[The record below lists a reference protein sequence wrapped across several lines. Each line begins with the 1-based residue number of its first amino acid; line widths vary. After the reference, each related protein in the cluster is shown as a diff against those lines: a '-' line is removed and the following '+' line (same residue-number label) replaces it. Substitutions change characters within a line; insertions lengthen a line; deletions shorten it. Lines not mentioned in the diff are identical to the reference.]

1 MMFPI
6 SIKSLRIIGYSG
18 AFVVLGASM
27 ASLGP
32 SLPYLAENLQ
42 FTVTSLGYLFSTRS
56 LGYLLGSLFV
66 GRLFDRFS
74 GHRLMAVMLLL
85 AAFGMVVIP
94 LAQYVYLLALMLF
107 VVGVGLGV
115 TDVGANTLTAWTYGR
130 RSGAYI
136 NTLFFFGGVGSII
149 SPLIVSYILNS
160 GLDIRWAYWVIALMI
175 LPPILWLVRLPS
187 PLPSRED
194 KNHDDSRMNYPLLAI
209 FGVLFFLY
217 IGLEVSYG
225 GWIFTF
231 ITEGD
236 LGSVSQASLVTSAF
250 YFAITFGRLI
260 AIPVNVRYQQ
270 TAIVSACLVGALI
283 SLGAILYW
291 HASLLALGVGTL
303 GLGLSIASIFPS
315 TFAFAGKTMCL
326 SGKITGL
333 FWACGSAGAIF
344 TPWFLGQLIG
354 RINPVAMLVTLFI
367 YICMA
372 LIVFVG
378 LIQYTKRH
386 PRLSEN

>member
-1 MMFPI
+1 MSPI
-6 SIKSLRIIGYSG
+6 SRKNLRIIGYCG
-18 AFVVLGASM
+18 AFVVLGASI

-32 SLPYLAENLQ
+32 TLPYLAENLQ
-42 FTVTSLGYLFSTRS
+42 VNVTSLGYLFSTRS
-56 LGYLLGSLFV
+56 LGYLLGSLFI

-94 LAQYVYLLALMLF
+94 LAPYVSLLALLLL
-107 VVGVGLGV
+107 VVGMGLGV
-115 TDVGANTLTAWTYGR
+115 TDVGANTLTMWTYGR
-130 RSGAYI
+130 RSGPYI
-136 NTLFFFGGVGSII
+136 NTLFFFGGVGGII

-160 GLDIRWAYWVIALMI
+160 GLDIRWAYWVIALMV
-175 LPPILWLVRLPS
+175 LPPVLWLLRLPS
-187 PLPSRED
+187 PPPSRED
-194 KNHDDSRMNYPLLAI
+194 KAHDDSRVNYTLVAV

-231 ITEGD
+231 ITVGD

-250 YFAITFGRLI
+250 YFAITLGRLI
-260 AIPVNVRYQQ
+260 AIPFNVRFQQ
-270 TAIVSACLVGALI
+270 TAIVSACLIGALI
-283 SLGAILYW
+283 SLGVILYW
-291 HASLLALGVGTL
+291 HASLLALGLGTL
-303 GLGLSIASIFPS
+303 GLGLSIASIFPT
-315 TFAFAGKTMCL
+315 TFAFAGKTMYL

-354 RINPVAMLVTLFI
+354 RINPAAMVVTLFI

-378 LIQYTKRH
+378 LIQYTKRR